1 MYIWSS
7 IINQMPKIRITKK
20 FKFEAAHALYGYDGK
35 CKNIHGH
42 NYNLFVTVI
51 GLPVIDSSNVKYGM
65 VMDFDDLKKI
75 VKSEIINEFDHSV
88 IFNKNSPHK
97 ELADELIKNGHKVIL
112 ADYQPTIEE
121 MIVDFSK
128 RISSKLPA
136 EIKLHSLKL
145 EETETSYSE
154 WFAADN

>member
-1 MYIWSS
+1 MS
-7 IINQMPKIRITKK
+7 KIRITKK
-20 FKFEAAHALYGYDGK
+20 FRFEAAHALYGYDGK

-51 GLPVIDSSNVKYGM
+51 GIPIKNISNVKCGM
-65 VMDFDDLKKI
+65 VMDFGDLKEI
-75 VKSEIINEFDHSV
+75 VNNEIIEKFDHSV
-88 IFNKNSPHK
+88 IFNKNTPHEK
-97 ELADELIKNGHKVIL
+97 LANDLVNDGHKVVM

-121 MIVDFSK
+121 MVMDFAYK
-128 RISSKLPA
+128 ISSKLPDN
-136 EIKLHSLKL
+136 IKLHSLKL

>member
-1 MYIWSS
+1 MA
-7 IINQMPKIRITKK
+7 KIRITKK
-20 FKFEAAHALYGYDGK
+20 FTFEAAHALYGYDGK

-42 NYNLFVTVI
+42 SYKLFVTII
-51 GLPVIDSSNVKYGM
+51 GNPIKDSNNVKFGM
-65 VMDFDDLKKI
+65 IIDFSDLKKI
-75 VKSEIINEFDHSV
+75 VKSEIVEEFDHSV

-97 ELADELIKNGHKVIL
+97 ELAEDLIKNGHKVIL
-112 ADYQPTIEE
+112 ANYQPTIEE
-121 MIVDFSK
+121 MIIDFAD
-128 RISSKLPA
+128 RISAKLTP

>member
-1 MYIWSS
+1 MA
-7 IINQMPKIRITKK
+7 KIRITKK
-20 FKFEAAHALYGYDGK
+20 FTFEAAHALYGYDGK

-42 NYNLFVTVI
+42 SYKLFVTII
-51 GLPVIDSSNVKYGM
+51 GNPIKDSNNVKFGM
-65 VMDFDDLKKI
+65 IIDFSDLKKI
-75 VKSEIINEFDHSV
+75 VKSEIVEEFDHSV

-97 ELADELIKNGHKVIL
+97 ELAEDLIKNGHKVIL
-112 ADYQPTIEE
+112 ANYQPTIEE
-121 MIVDFSK
+121 MIIDFAD
-128 RISSKLPA
+128 RISSKLPP

>member
-1 MYIWSS
+1 MAR
-7 IINQMPKIRITKK
+7 IRITKK
-20 FKFEAAHALYGYDGK
+20 FRFEAAHALYGYDGK

-42 NYNLFVTVI
+42 NYNLFVTII
-51 GLPVIDSSNVKYGM
+51 GVPVKDHSDAKCGM
-65 VMDFDDLKKI
+65 VMDFGDLKKI
-75 VKSEIINEFDHSV
+75 VNSEIVYKFDHSV

-97 ELADELIKNGHKVIL
+97 ELADELIKNSHKVIL

-121 MIVDFSK
+121 MVTDFAN
-128 RISSKLPA
+128 RISSKLPS
-136 EIKLHSLKL
+136 EINLHSLKL

>member
-1 MYIWSS
+1 MS
-7 IINQMPKIRITKK
+7 KIRIKKK
-20 FKFEAAHALYGYDGK
+20 FRFEAAHALYGYDGK

-42 NYNLFVTVI
+42 NYKLFVTII
-51 GLPVIDSSNVKYGM
+51 GEPISNKSDFKFGM

-75 VKSEIINEFDHSV
+75 VKSEIINEFDHCV

-97 ELADELIKNGHKVIL
+97 ELADELIKKGHKVIL

-121 MIVDFSK
+121 MVIDFAK

>member
-1 MYIWSS
+1 
-7 IINQMPKIRITKK
+7 MPNIRITKK
-20 FKFEAAHALYGYDGK
+20 FRFEAAHALYGYDGK

-51 GLPVIDSSNVKYGM
+51 GVPVNESSNVKCGM

-97 ELADELIKNGHKVIL
+97 ELADELIKSGHKVIL

-121 MIVDFSK
+121 MIIDFAK

>member
-1 MYIWSS
+1 MT
-7 IINQMPKIRITKK
+7 KIRITKK
-20 FKFEAAHALYGYDGK
+20 FRFEAAHALYGYDGK

-42 NYNLFVTVI
+42 NYKLFVTVI
-51 GLPVIDSSNVKYGM
+51 GSPKSDSSNVKFGM

-75 VKSEIINEFDHSV
+75 VKSEIIKEFDHSV

-97 ELADELIKNGHKVIL
+97 KLADDLIKNGHKVVL

-121 MIVDFSK
+121 MIIDFANK
-128 RISSKLPA
+128 ISSKLPS

>member
-1 MYIWSS
+1 MT
-7 IINQMPKIRITKK
+7 KIRITKK
-20 FKFEAAHALYGYDGK
+20 FRFEAAHALYGYDGK

-42 NYNLFVTVI
+42 NYKLFVTVV
-51 GLPVIDSSNVKYGM
+51 GSPTSDSSNVKFGM

-75 VKSEIINEFDHSV
+75 VKAEIIKEFDHSV

-97 ELADELIKNGHKVIL
+97 KLADDLIKNGHKVVL

-121 MIVDFSK
+121 MIIDFANK
-128 RISSKLPA
+128 ISSKLPS

>member
-1 MYIWSS
+1 MS
-7 IINQMPKIRITKK
+7 KIRITKK
-20 FKFEAAHALYGYDGK
+20 FRFEAAHALYGYDGK

-51 GLPVIDSSNVKYGM
+51 GVPVSDSSNVKNGM
-65 VMDFDDLKKI
+65 VMDFGDLKKI
-75 VKSEIINEFDHSV
+75 VNSEIIEKFDHSV

-97 ELADELIKNGHKVIL
+97 ELADNLVNDGNKVVM

-121 MIVDFSK
+121 MVIDFANK
-128 RISSKLPA
+128 ISSKLPNDV
-136 EIKLHSLKL
+136 KLHSLKL

-154 WFAADN
+154 WFTTDN

>member
-1 MYIWSS
+1 MT
-7 IINQMPKIRITKK
+7 KIRITKK
-20 FKFEAAHALYGYDGK
+20 FRFEAAHALYGYDGK

-42 NYNLFVTVI
+42 NYKLFVTVV
-51 GLPVIDSSNVKYGM
+51 GSPTSDSSNVKFGM

-75 VKSEIINEFDHSV
+75 VKAEIIKEFDHSV

-97 ELADELIKNGHKVIL
+97 KLADDLIKNGHKVVL

-121 MIVDFSK
+121 MIIDFANK
-128 RISSKLPA
+128 ISSKLPS

-145 EETETSYSE
+145 EETETPYSE

>member
-1 MYIWSS
+1 MT
-7 IINQMPKIRITKK
+7 KIRITKK
-20 FKFEAAHALYGYDGK
+20 FRFEAAHALYGYDGK

-42 NYNLFVTVI
+42 NYKLFVTVI
-51 GLPVIDSSNVKYGM
+51 GSPTSDSSNVKFGM

-75 VKSEIINEFDHSV
+75 VKSEIIKEFDHSV
-88 IFNKNSPHK
+88 IFNKNYPHK
-97 ELADELIKNGHKVIL
+97 KLADDLIKNGHKVVL

-121 MIVDFSK
+121 MIIDFANK
-128 RISSKLPA
+128 ISSKLPG

>member
-1 MYIWSS
+1 MA
-7 IINQMPKIRITKK
+7 KIRITKK
-20 FKFEAAHALYGYDGK
+20 FRFEAAHALYGYNGK

-42 NYNLFVTVI
+42 NYKLFVTVI
-51 GLPVIDSSNVKYGM
+51 GHPIADPTNVKFGM

-75 VKSEIINEFDHSV
+75 VKSEIIEEFDHSV
-88 IFNKNSPHK
+88 IFNKNSPHIK
-97 ELADELIKNGHKVIL
+97 LANELIKNDHKVVL

-121 MIVDFSK
+121 MIVDFAK
-128 RISSKLPA
+128 RISSKLPSQ
-136 EIKLHSLKL
+136 IKLLSLKL

>member
-1 MYIWSS
+1 MS
-7 IINQMPKIRITKK
+7 KIRITKK
-20 FKFEAAHALYGYDGK
+20 FRFEAAHALYGYDGK

-51 GLPVIDSSNVKYGM
+51 GIPIKNISNVKCGR
-65 VMDFDDLKKI
+65 VMDFGDLKEI
-75 VKSEIINEFDHSV
+75 VNNEIIEKFDHSV
-88 IFNKNSPHK
+88 IFNKNTPHEK
-97 ELADELIKNGHKVIL
+97 LANDLVNDGHKVVM

-121 MIVDFSK
+121 MVMDFANK
-128 RISSKLPA
+128 ISSKLPDD
-136 EIKLHSLKL
+136 IKLHSLKL

>member
-1 MYIWSS
+1 MS
-7 IINQMPKIRITKK
+7 KIRITKK
-20 FKFEAAHALYGYDGK
+20 FRFEAAHALYGYDGK

-51 GLPVIDSSNVKYGM
+51 GIPIKNISNVKCGM
-65 VMDFDDLKKI
+65 VMDFSDLKEI
-75 VKSEIINEFDHSV
+75 VNNEIIEKFDHSV
-88 IFNKNSPHK
+88 IFNKNTPHEK
-97 ELADELIKNGHKVIL
+97 LANDLVNDGHKVVM

-121 MIVDFSK
+121 MVMDFANK
-128 RISSKLPA
+128 ISSKLPDD
-136 EIKLHSLKL
+136 IKLHSLKL

>member
-1 MYIWSS
+1 MS
-7 IINQMPKIRITKK
+7 KIRITIK
-20 FKFEAAHALYGYDGK
+20 FRFEAAHALYGYDGK

-51 GLPVIDSSNVKYGM
+51 GIPIKNISNVKCGM
-65 VMDFDDLKKI
+65 VMDFGDLKEI
-75 VKSEIINEFDHSV
+75 VNNEIIEKFDHSV
-88 IFNKNSPHK
+88 IFNKNTPHEK
-97 ELADELIKNGHKVIL
+97 LANDLVNDGHKVVM

-121 MIVDFSK
+121 MVMDFANK
-128 RISSKLPA
+128 ISSKLPDD
-136 EIKLHSLKL
+136 IKLHSLKL

>member
-1 MYIWSS
+1 MS
-7 IINQMPKIRITKK
+7 KIRITKK
-20 FKFEAAHALYGYDGK
+20 FRFEAAHALYGYDGK

-51 GLPVIDSSNVKYGM
+51 GIPIRNISNVKCGM
-65 VMDFDDLKKI
+65 VMDFGDLKEI
-75 VKSEIINEFDHSV
+75 VNNEIIEKFDHSV
-88 IFNKNSPHK
+88 IFNKNTPHEK
-97 ELADELIKNGHKVIL
+97 LANDLVNDGHKVVM

-121 MIVDFSK
+121 MVMDFANK
-128 RISSKLPA
+128 ISSKLPDD
-136 EIKLHSLKL
+136 IKLHSLKL

>member
-1 MYIWSS
+1 MA
-7 IINQMPKIRITKK
+7 KIRITKK
-20 FKFEAAHALYGYDGK
+20 FRFEAAHALYGYDGK

-42 NYNLFVTVI
+42 NYNLFVTII
-51 GLPVIDSSNVKYGM
+51 GTPVKDDSNVKYGM
-65 VMDFDDLKKI
+65 VMDFGDLKKI
-75 VKSEIINEFDHSV
+75 VNSEIIDKFDHSV

-97 ELADELIKNGHKVIL
+97 ELADELNKNGHKVIL

-121 MIVDFSK
+121 MVIDFAN
-128 RISSKLPA
+128 RISSKLPS
-136 EIKLHSLKL
+136 EIKLHCLKL

>member
-1 MYIWSS
+1 MS
-7 IINQMPKIRITKK
+7 KIRITKK
-20 FKFEAAHALYGYDGK
+20 FRFEAAHALYGYDGK

-51 GLPVIDSSNVKYGM
+51 GVPIRNISNVKCGM
-65 VMDFDDLKKI
+65 VMDFGDLKEI
-75 VKSEIINEFDHSV
+75 VNNEIIEKFDHSV
-88 IFNKNSPHK
+88 IFNKNTPHQK
-97 ELADELIKNGHKVIL
+97 LANDLVNDGHKVVM

-121 MIVDFSK
+121 MVMDFANK
-128 RISSKLPA
+128 ISSKLPDD
-136 EIKLHSLKL
+136 IKLHSLKL

>member
-1 MYIWSS
+1 MYIWGS
-7 IINQMPKIRITKK
+7 INS
-20 FKFEAAHALYGYDGK
+20 AHALYGYDGK

-42 NYNLFVTVI
+42 NYKLFVTII
-51 GLPVIDSSNVKYGM
+51 GEPISNKSDVKFGM

-112 ADYQPTIEE
+112 ANYQPTIEE
-121 MIVDFSK
+121 MIVDFAK

>member
-1 MYIWSS
+1 MA
-7 IINQMPKIRITKK
+7 KIRITKK
-20 FKFEAAHALYGYDGK
+20 FRFEAAHALYGYDGK

-42 NYNLFVTVI
+42 NYKLFVTVV
-51 GLPVIDSSNVKYGM
+51 GSPTSDSSNVKFGM

-75 VKSEIINEFDHSV
+75 VKAEIIKEFDHSV

-97 ELADELIKNGHKVIL
+97 KLADDLIKNGHKVVL

-121 MIVDFSK
+121 MIIDFANK
-128 RISSKLPA
+128 ISSKLPS